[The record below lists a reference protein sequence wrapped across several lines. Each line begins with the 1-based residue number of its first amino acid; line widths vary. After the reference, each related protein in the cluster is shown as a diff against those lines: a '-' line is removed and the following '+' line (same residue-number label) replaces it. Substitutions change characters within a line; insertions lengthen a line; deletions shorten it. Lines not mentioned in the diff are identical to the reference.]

1 MESDSTGVKQKNSL
15 HLLCFSKQKKEIF
28 RFLNCESLMREKLV
42 KKKAKNSFKWSLGSL
57 EGWIY
62 LKLILCH
69 FHDLLH
75 VIKRTQNCNI
85 DTLRTLHKYI
95 YPYFWSIRLI
105 FCSPSQCRQATIR
118 YSCHLPWWSLSLFLS
133 NNDDPTE
140 KWRTADQVIIE
151 DWNISKWFWE
161 KKPWL
166 SRANCEVVLA
176 LNQSEL
182 WFPDGMRLIVD
193 FMAVFQYRWL

>member
-1 MESDSTGVKQKNSL
+1 MVSWKPRVVSLPKVDFMSFSWFASRYQKNAKLQHWHTPYSAQVYLSL
-15 HLLCFSKQKKEIF
+15 FLVNSSHFLFTQSVPSSHDQVTDHL
-28 RFLNCESLMREKLV
+28 
-42 KKKAKNSFKWSLGSL
+42 
-57 EGWIY
+57 
-62 LKLILCH
+62 
-69 FHDLLH
+69 
-75 VIKRTQNCNI
+75 
-85 DTLRTLHKYI
+85 
-95 YPYFWSIRLI
+95 P
-105 FCSPSQCRQATIR
+105 
-118 YSCHLPWWSLSLFLS
+118 SCHLPWWSLSLFLS